1 MVQIVRCDRL
11 KATHTCHH
19 SIGSE
24 RLLHDRQRAL
34 VERLGLGVL
43 TLGLIERRQVVE
55 TDGYVR
61 VVGAEGGLFAAQE
74 LGIPCLLSM
83 DMAVPCLSSS
93 LSTDLGD
100 NPAGQCLLLEVKRT
114 FQTRPQRVR

>member
-1 MVQIVRCDRL
+1 
-11 KATHTCHH
+11 
-19 SIGSE
+19 
-24 RLLHDRQRAL
+24 
-34 VERLGLGVL
+34 
-43 TLGLIERRQVVE
+43 
-55 TDGYVR
+55 

-93 LSTDLGD
+93 LSPDLGD